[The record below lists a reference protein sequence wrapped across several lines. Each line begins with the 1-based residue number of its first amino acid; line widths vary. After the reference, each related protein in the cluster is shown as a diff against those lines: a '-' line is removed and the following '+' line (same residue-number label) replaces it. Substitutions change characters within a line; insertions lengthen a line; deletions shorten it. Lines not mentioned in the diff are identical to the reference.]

1 MHICVFREQEKFRSI
16 VHKLCIV
23 TITRHKGDLSIY
35 LRIGAFLLCRG
46 RNKKSTKKNY
56 FKIIYKERLFY
67 TENKKETN
75 KELNYIASYILSKKM
90 FEAGLI
96 SPTIFEKINLAN
108 ACSFGVAPIV
118 SYSHICK

>member
-1 MHICVFREQEKFRSI
+1 M
-16 VHKLCIV
+16 L
-23 TITRHKGDLSIY
+23 
-35 LRIGAFLLCRG
+35 FLLCRG
-46 RNKKSTKKNY
+46 RNNKALIKDY

-67 TENKKETN
+67 TENKQESN
-75 KELNYIASYILSKKM
+75 KELNYIASYILSKIM